1 MIDLIEMG
9 DDELNRNIAFALG
22 IVAEKGVQFIA
33 EKIPYIMLALK
44 NIFDRSK
51 MHEAKYNA
59 AAALCRVICSY
70 PNKVAIE

>member
-22 IVAEKGVQFIA
+22 IVAEKGVQYVV

-51 MHEAKYNA
+51 MLEARDNA

-70 PNKVAIE
+70 PNQVPIE